1 MMELQLPT
9 GNCSL
14 PCPSSILHY
23 YILHIF
29 PTFTS
34 NMDLS
39 LSEQRLNFLR
49 QSIGR
54 VVTDSPS
61 NFMNWLA
68 PVLIRAEY
76 GILVCQYTIRKEMTN
91 PYHILHGGVTAGI
104 IDDLIGATVF
114 TMGLNERYTTV
125 NNYIDYFAPA
135 SEGDEVV
142 AETSIVKKGRTILN
156 LQCEIYLPSKK
167 RLIAKGYSNMLNIG

>member
-1 MMELQLPT
+1 MEE
-9 GNCSL
+9 
-14 PCPSSILHY
+14 
-23 YILHIF
+23 
-29 PTFTS
+29 
-34 NMDLS
+34 S

-49 QSIGR
+49 KSTGKVI
-54 VVTDSPS
+54 TNSPS

-68 PVLIRAEY
+68 PVLVKAES

-91 PYHILHGGVTAGI
+91 PYGILHGGVTAGI

-114 TMGLNERYTTV
+114 TMGLNDRYTTV

-135 SEGDEVV
+135 AEGDEII
-142 AETSIVKKGRTILN
+142 AETAIVKRGRTILN
-156 LQCEIYLPSKK
+156 LQCELILPSKK